1 MQELDSAALLAS
13 PSNPEP
19 QLPSAEAMHQLPYLD
34 AVIHEGLRCFPPVPS
49 GVGRALSEEVTV
61 CGHTIPANVVLCFP
75 IWTIHHSEEIWGA
88 DAGRWRPGRWL
99 EGRSIAAAKKDAQGH
114 ARWLPFT
121 LGPQNCLGQHLA
133 TVRFV
138 WKLQCCCELCM
149 ARCRCMWA
157 AAPACRMCG
166 GQPAACIPAAPLARN
181 NMLAICHTRAP
192 QHATHAACRA
202 CRWSCALQSQSSL
215 ATCASPST
223 PSA

>member
-1 MQELDSAALLAS
+1 MPGDNASDICCKHLPINALVCKRSLHASRPVGQSNNQTSSSVVQELDSAALLAS

-133 TVRFV
+133 TVRFG
-138 WKLQCCCELCM
+138 WKLHC
-149 ARCRCMWA
+149 
-157 AAPACRMCG
+157 
-166 GQPAACIPAAPLARN
+166 
-181 NMLAICHTRAP
+181 
-192 QHATHAACRA
+192 
-202 CRWSCALQSQSSL
+202 
-215 ATCASPST
+215 
-223 PSA
+223 